1 MADDPHTAGDQ
12 QIAAFFRQ
20 GNIMAAGMLQTS
32 FGGALVFGPLLF
44 QVYERPLTAAKAE
57 MLDTGHQQVIIWE
70 AITTAS
76 RVTPAGRFSST
87 VTT

>member
-1 MADDPHTAGDQ
+1 MKLYHIAVAGQLQSVADDPHTAGDQ

-20 GNIMAAGMLQTS
+20 GNIMAAGMLQAA

-57 MLDTGHQQVIIWE
+57 MLDTGHQQVII
-70 AITTAS
+70 
-76 RVTPAGRFSST
+76 
-87 VTT
+87 